1 MRILFGQ
8 GTPLPLRAWLAAHH
22 IETARQHGW
31 SELLNGELLAA
42 AEAAGFDLFI
52 TTDQNLPHQLDLSR
66 FAIALLVL
74 KIANWPMIERTTCR
88 NCRRAGGH
96 DTSRRIRSMVA
107 AELTRYRSACRGE
120 CPLD

>member
-74 KIANWPMIERTTCR
+74 KIANWPALEPFASEI
-88 NCRRAGGH
+88 
-96 DTSRRIRSMVA
+96 A
-107 AELTRYRSACRGE
+107 AAVDEIHPRQYVE
-120 CPLD
+120 WFPP

>member
-42 AEAAGFDLFI
+42 AEAAGCDLFI
-52 TTDQNLPHQLDLSR
+52 TTDQNLRHQLDLSR
-66 FAIALLVL
+66 FRIFRACCPNT
-74 KIANWPMIERTTCR
+74 ANV
-88 NCRRAGGH
+88 
-96 DTSRRIRSMVA
+96 SRRRSTFFVKGRD
-107 AELTRYRSACRGE
+107 ELVSSH
-120 CPLD
+120 